1 MSESSAYAAAS
12 AAASAE
18 GSAAPAIAIVSR
30 DWLWRWGVLAILAA
44 VDGAWLMLAGFHVDR
59 ATLADMGRLYGA
71 ILAAGGVFYAVGRR
85 LRNPR
90 MSRLLLSAADFFLS
104 MIQLLIF
111 FPLAV
116 VLSYLFTSL
125 DLPLQDGVFLRL
137 DALPGFDW
145 TAVAAWVRDHALLT
159 EVMAF
164 AYFSLFTQNQIVLF
178 LGSGD
183 RPGDT
188 NGDFIWPAMIS
199 AVLCAAIAGVV
210 PALGHQGFIGPAP
223 IQAIVDVRAGAWTTV
238 DICASQGIVT
248 FPSYHAALAV
258 IFTYAVRRI
267 PWAFAVLAPF
277 NALVILSTPTVGGH
291 YLVDT
296 IAGCLLAAASIALTR
311 LIRARLA

>member
-1 MSESSAYAAAS
+1 MSESSSYAAAS

-30 DWLWRWGVLAILAA
+30 DWLWRWGVL
-44 VDGAWLMLAGFHVDR
+44 
-59 ATLADMGRLYGA
+59 A

-137 DALPGFDW
+137 DALSGFDW

-223 IQAIVDVRAGAWTTV
+223 IRPSSTSAPAPGRRSTSMRPRASSPSLPITPRSPSSLPTR
-238 DICASQGIVT
+238 CAGSPG
-248 FPSYHAALAV
+248 PSPSW
-258 IFTYAVRRI
+258 RPSMR
-267 PWAFAVLAPF
+267 W
-277 NALVILSTPTVGGH
+277 
-291 YLVDT
+291 
-296 IAGCLLAAASIALTR
+296 
-311 LIRARLA
+311 